1 VKATSR
7 ALLRVAKTGST
18 WTREAAAYRRFIGS
32 PGYGTAY
39 FNLAVDLEL
48 AWAIARRGTGA
59 TSLET
64 RRVRA
69 LRARRDFDAL
79 LDLCDAHGIPL
90 TVAAVGHLALESCT
104 HPDPPAFRPSWV
116 DGDWYGVDPRA
127 SLAARPDYYGAD
139 LLQGLLAR
147 PTQHELASH
156 TFTHVDLADPET
168 PVEVAR
174 FELTESL
181 AALGAIYPELT
192 TLVFPKNHPGY
203 LELAAEAGYGIYRGE
218 HNTPLGPDEHGLW
231 RFPVGLWLAPI
242 ALTRGQAVQIVRE
255 AIRSRQLVSFYLHLY
270 EFPTTRAL
278 ERYLAPLFAF
288 LARERDR
295 GSLVID
301 TMQRIVS
308 ALEIS
313 HAAAAR

>member
-7 ALLRVAKTGST
+7 ALLRLAKTGST
-18 WTREAAAYRRFIGS
+18 WTREAAAYRRFIDS

-48 AWAIARRGTGA
+48 AWAIARRGSSA

-69 LRARRDFDAL
+69 LRARRDFETL

-90 TVAAVGHLALESCT
+90 TVAAVGHLALNSCT

-127 SLAARPDYYGAD
+127 SLATRPDYYGLD
-139 LLQGLLAR
+139 LLQDLVAR
-147 PTQHELASH
+147 PTAHELAGH
-156 TFTHVDLADPET
+156 TFTHVDLADDET
-168 PVEVAR
+168 PAEVAR
-174 FELTESL
+174 FELTESFK
-181 AALGAIYPELT
+181 ALGAVYPDLT

-203 LELAAEAGYGIYRGE
+203 LELAAESGYGIYRGE
-218 HNTPLGPDEHGLW
+218 HNTPLQRDEHGLW

-242 ALTRGQAVQIVRE
+242 ALTRGQAAQIVRE
-255 AIRSRQLVSFYLHLY
+255 AIGRRQLVAYYLHLY
-270 EFPTTRAL
+270 EFPTTGAL

-308 ALEIS
+308 ALETTY
-313 HAAAAR
+313 AAASR